1 VLRQHGVDPALGPP
15 RRPTQEE
22 PCPSRPP
29 QLASTIPSSTGWRKI
44 GRSPALVIA
53 EGALGTVLGVLV
65 LACPGPTATLLAV
78 LFGINLL
85 VAGVLQFVAAF
96 SDAGRTGG
104 RGLSC
109 VLGTTS
115 LLVGLLCLRDP
126 LQTVA
131 VLGLLVGVAWTV
143 GGIIRVMPGIVA
155 ERGTTRGWPIA
166 YGVVLV
172 VAGSVVL
179 VYPGE
184 SIVVLTSVLGVV
196 LIVDG
201 ACLITTGFTMRHAQ
215 SGVVTARGA
224 GPAAGHP
231 EAGGPPDG
239 TAVNPRA
246 ELLSR
251 QNARSGVLGGSP
263 SRTRAYGWA
272 S

>member
-1 VLRQHGVDPALGPP
+1 MSVPPTAAAVDDPVVD
-15 RRPTQEE
+15 R
-22 PCPSRPP
+22 
-29 QLASTIPSSTGWRKI
+29 LAQI

-65 LACPGPTATLLAV
+65 LAWPGPTATVLAV

-131 VLGLLVGVAWTV
+131 VLGLLVGAAWTV
-143 GGIIRVMPGIVA
+143 GGVIRVVQGIVA
-155 ERGTTRGWPIA
+155 ERGTTRVWRITS
-166 YGVVLV
+166 GVVWV
-172 VAGSVVL
+172 VGGGLVL
-179 VYPGE
+179 VYPGA

-201 ACLITTGFTMRHAQ
+201 ACLIALGFAMRHAQ
-215 SGVVTARGA
+215 SVALTPVAPGPRPAIPRPAVPPPAR
-224 GPAAGHP
+224 
-231 EAGGPPDG
+231 
-239 TAVNPRA
+239 
-246 ELLSR
+246 L
-251 QNARSGVLGGSP
+251 
-263 SRTRAYGWA
+263 
-272 S
+272 